1 MEYVIFIQM
10 QINTEK
16 YEPIIFT
23 ARMHV
28 RIQADI
34 YIESGV
40 NGKPRRRNVK
50 LKENISSERKIRNQ
64 CGW

>member
-28 RIQADI
+28 RIQANI

-40 NGKPRRRNVK
+40 NGKPDGEMLN
-50 LKENISSERKIRNQ
+50 
-64 CGW
+64 